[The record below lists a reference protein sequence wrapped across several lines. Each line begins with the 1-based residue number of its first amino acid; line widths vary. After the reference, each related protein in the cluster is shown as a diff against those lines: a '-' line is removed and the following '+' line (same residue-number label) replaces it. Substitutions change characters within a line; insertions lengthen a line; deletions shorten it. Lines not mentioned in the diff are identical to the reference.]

1 MALVIKADDIDDYFT
16 CINYNPSYRL
26 AAIIISNTNFTV
38 RIKWYHL
45 KIFKE
50 CLFLCSCRYTVDCL
64 AASTAMKQTPMF
76 SLLSVAF
83 SYNKSHLCSW
93 HILNTEMSVTMVS
106 VEILRPLEKKNQKN
120 IEPPTKQVILCHGV
134 EDAWGPD
141 EVAHGSRQRGGINSD
156 EDEGVPNIDV
166 SQETVIPLKEKAATV
181 WRIKLTDRR
190 NQSEY

>member
-106 VEILRPLEKKNQKN
+106 VEILRPLEKKKQKKHRATYQTGH
-120 IEPPTKQVILCHGV
+120 PLPWRRGRVRPRWGCSWQQT
-134 EDAWGPD
+134 AWRNKLRWG
-141 EVAHGSRQRGGINSD
+141 RRGAKHWCLSGNCNPS
-156 EDEGVPNIDV
+156 EGEGCNGLENKID
-166 SQETVIPLKEKAATV
+166 
-181 WRIKLTDRR
+181 R
-190 NQSEY
+190 